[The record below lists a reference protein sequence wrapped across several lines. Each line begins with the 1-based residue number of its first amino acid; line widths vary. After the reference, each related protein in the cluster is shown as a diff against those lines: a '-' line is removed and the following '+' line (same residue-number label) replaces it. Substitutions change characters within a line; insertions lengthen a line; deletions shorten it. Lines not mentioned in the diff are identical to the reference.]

1 MNEARER
8 ARTQSP
14 KNIPISR
21 KEQGP
26 RRHDSRTD
34 HRAAEGGIA
43 GVGFVRPRQW
53 SRGQSPRRHHLSQ
66 LLLGFRTR
74 RIQAGRLVNS
84 ILVHSPS
91 SADST
96 SRPSLPFSFPCH
108 SLPSSP
114 LPSSL
119 PPPLSLA
126 LSLSRSLSLSLS
138 PSLPPSLP
146 LSLPL
151 AFAHPFSYSRFTC
164 HLSPPT
170 RTFLDFFSR

>member
-96 SRPSLPFSFPCH
+96 SRPSLPFSH
-108 SLPSSP
+108 LLLLPGDFF
-114 LPSSL
+114 LSL
-119 PPPLSLA
+119 PPSLPP
-126 LSLSRSLSLSLS
+126 SLSLSLS
-138 PSLPPSLP
+138 PFPLFRSSALRSLHIRS
-146 LSLPL
+146 
-151 AFAHPFSYSRFTC
+151 HTRVSRVIF
-164 HLSPPT
+164 HRRREL
-170 RTFLDFFSR
+170 F